1 MQINFTFLYKR
12 NDLLLWCVWLF
23 LPIYTLDCSA
33 PTLSSSSYPDLLLSS
48 LTLHYSLVIFLFFF
62 FFLLLYSANFQKTTA
77 QSSTPFSSISTLDV
91 TSSKGSAETSLFTS
105 TTFGKEDCFLRS
117 WVVCSMLLNL
127 AYYNEVYDFQLFSFM
142 NTCIFS
148 SHILTCTFLNAII
161 L

>member
-1 MQINFTFLYKR
+1 MVCVALSANLHLR
-12 NDLLLWCVWLF
+12 LLCSNSLILQLPWSTPQFPNTALF
-23 LPIYTLDCSA
+23 LGYFFI
-33 PTLSSSSYPDLLLSS
+33 
-48 LTLHYSLVIFLFFF
+48 FF